1 MAASTPALPRKLY
14 KYKTFG
20 VNTLRMLGEAEVYFA
35 NPPQFNDPFDCSPT
49 VRVDVGRGDLERL
62 WKHLRLKAVGK
73 EKAIGELGDRRY
85 MATQYGRYDDGA
97 EGSRYYELALVRD
110 IDDHVTTHFG
120 GRGVL
125 SLATHWDNPL
135 MWSHYAD
142 EHRGIC
148 VEFDTRDHRCDR
160 LEPVTY
166 SSTRFLLV
174 SDLLAWEL
182 SKSPEAER
190 KINKQ
195 FFFAKAPQW
204 RYEKEWRAISPKF
217 GVDDAPF
224 RVSAVYLG
232 CRCDSSVQRAVVRML
247 ADERDTIQFYG
258 VWSKD
263 DGFRL
268 GRYPIDVEEILARSA
283 RTSAKFAVDDF
294 DVA

>member
-1 MAASTPALPRKLY
+1 
-14 KYKTFG
+14 
-20 VNTLRMLGEAEVYFA
+20 MLGEAEVYFA

-49 VRVDVGRGDLERL
+49 VRVDVELVDLERL

-73 EKAIGELGDRRY
+73 EKASKELGHHRY
-85 MATQYGRYDDGA
+85 MATQYGTYDDGA
-97 EGSRYYELALVRD
+97 KGSKYYEIALVGD

-174 SDLLAWEL
+174 SDLLEWQL
-182 SKSPEAER
+182 NKSQEAER

-204 RYEKEWRAISPKF
+204 RYEKEWRAIAPKH

-224 RVSAVYLG
+224 RISAIYLG
-232 CRCDSSVQRAVVRML
+232 CRCDSSVQRAVVRLL
-247 ADERDTIQFYG
+247 ADERDKVRFFG

-268 GRYPIDVEEILARSA
+268 GRYPIDVDEILAMSP
-283 RTSAKFAVDDF
+283 RTSVKFAVDDF
-294 DVA
+294 PVA